1 MLTLCNLLLYL
12 LYIVALGPVVGVA
25 AAGAMAVQAARGGDD
40 GILRSAGRAVATVG
54 GVAKR
59 FEDKH
64 GVGKKAATGLAKGV
78 GWAVSAAA
86 SASSKK

>member
-1 MLTLCNLLLYL
+1 M
-12 LYIVALGPVVGVA
+12 A
-25 AAGAMAVQAARGGDD
+25 AAGALAVQAARGGDD
-40 GILRSAGRAVATVG
+40 GILRTAGRAVATVG
-54 GVAKR
+54 GAAKR

-86 SASSKK
+86 GASSKK